1 MTSVE
6 NMLEPRTSVEFSALL
21 VHPLW
26 PQSVRLYCSA
36 LLAQP
41 PWPLQLYNS
50 VRLAQ
55 PPWPPSVGREGGL
68 VLYKDDKMIR
78 SYKCGLEPFDKITDL
93 DENIAMKNV

>member
-1 MTSVE
+1 MSKDEYVKG
-6 NMLEPRTSVEFSALL
+6 
-21 VHPLW
+21 
-26 PQSVRLYCSA
+26 RLYQRTKYSAPA

-78 SYKCGLEPFDKITDL
+78 SYKCGLEPFDKTTDL
-93 DENIAMKNV
+93 DENIGMKNV

>member
-36 LLAQP
+36 LLAQL

-78 SYKCGLEPFDKITDL
+78 ITL
-93 DENIAMKNV
+93 LI

>member
-21 VHPLW
+21 VHHLW

-36 LLAQP
+36 LLAQL

-55 PPWPPSVGREGGL
+55 PPWSPSAGREGGL

-78 SYKCGLEPFDKITDL
+78 KTLLI
-93 DENIAMKNV
+93 